1 MVQRL
6 KASACNVGDLGSI
19 PGSGKSPGEGNSNPL
34 QYSGLENLT
43 DRGAWQST
51 GSQRVRHNQKS
62 NTFTFQA
69 KPAQTHLARIILTC
83 EIADIIKLSIDYRR
97 QRRKVGRG
105 TFVLLNLRIDVT
117 EETNGQ
123 DVQCQLSIELRDRKS
138 VKVMWEM
145 HRWFLGVEG
154 GAPYNPKVEKS
165 RSLACSAT

>member
-1 MVQRL
+1 MNLSKFLSFKVGRISNDFPGGL
-6 KASACNVGDLGSI
+6 DGKASVYNVGDLGSI

-51 GSQRVRHNQKS
+51 GSQRVRHNQKR

-138 VKVMWEM
+138 VKVMVGE
-145 HRWFLGVEG
+145 
-154 GAPYNPKVEKS
+154 A
-165 RSLACSAT
+165 SLVSEC